1 MNHYY
6 LKIKKSTMKGSGMGN
21 DFSNVKINDEVFHL
35 CYGKCVVIAV
45 PKKEHDYFSITC
57 IDAIGKFDIRLTVT
71 GRRNESDLNPCVFWD
86 EVIITPPPKPKRKIE
101 KIAEWWL
108 NVYKDDET
116 NNLFFYDYKT
126 KQNADEK
133 ADKKNRLGE
142 AYHVIHKYTVE
153 E

>member
-1 MNHYY
+1 MN
-6 LKIKKSTMKGSGMGN
+6 KIERKNNMEN
-21 DFSNVKINDEVFHL
+21 DFSNVKVNDEVFHIR
-35 CYGKCVVIAV
+35 YGKCIVSAV
-45 PKKEHDYFSITC
+45 PKREDDYFNIKYSDSMGEFSI
-57 IDAIGKFDIRLTVT
+57 KFTVT
-71 GRRNESDLNPCVFWD
+71 GRMDKFDLNPSVFWD
-86 EVIITPPPKPKRKIE
+86 EIKIVSPQKPKRKIE

-142 AYHVIHKYTVE
+142 ACHVIHKYTIE